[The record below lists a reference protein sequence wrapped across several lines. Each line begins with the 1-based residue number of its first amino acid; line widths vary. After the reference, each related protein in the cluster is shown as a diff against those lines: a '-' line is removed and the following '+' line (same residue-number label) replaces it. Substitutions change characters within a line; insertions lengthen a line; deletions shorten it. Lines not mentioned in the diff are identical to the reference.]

1 MPTFGLHIN
10 AVYKMLKKSV
20 LGLSLFLTLVIG
32 ACINKDATNQSTTT
46 SLPGERLA
54 QIHCGSCH
62 KYPTPDLLPKTT
74 WESYVLPRMG
84 YFLGIYP
91 NDTIRNM
98 LIEQG
103 PGGQLVETA
112 KIFPEEPALDIK
124 TWRAI
129 ERFYLETA
137 PDTLKLPITKES
149 TELKQ
154 FNVKFP
160 DFALSPP
167 STTLLQF
174 HDNGLYLGDANS
186 KGFYDIDKKF
196 NIQKAAKVKEG
207 AVSSFETNEALYITV
222 MGSFS
227 PTDAPTG
234 FVMSLPKSG
243 TQQPYIL
250 VDQLQ
255 RPVHSAVADL
265 NGDGRSDMVISEFAK
280 WTGGLSWW
288 EQEADGQFK
297 EHPLRAVPGA
307 IKTDIRD
314 YNDDGLLDI
323 LALFGQGDEGFFLFI
338 NEGNGQ
344 FKSQRVLQLES
355 VMGSSSFS
363 IIDYNQDQKP
373 DILYTAGD
381 NADYPP
387 VLKPYHGI
395 YIYENKGDQR
405 FEQAFFYPMPGAYG
419 AIAKDYDQDGDLDIA
434 AISFFPDFENTP
446 EDGFVYF
453 ENQGAFDMK
462 TFHFP
467 QSQLGRWIVMD
478 AGDPDQDG
486 DIDLA
491 LGSLAFEV
499 VPDRGEIER
508 WVQNGLPF
516 LILENQLK

>member
-1 MPTFGLHIN
+1 
-10 AVYKMLKKSV
+10 MLKKSL
-20 LGLSLFLTLVIG
+20 LGVSLLISFLIG
-32 ACINKDATNQSTTT
+32 ACISEDAGQSTTT
-46 SLPGERLA
+46 SLSGERLA

-62 KYPTPDLLPKTT
+62 KYPTPDLLPKAT

-91 NDTIRNM
+91 NDTIRNT
-98 LIEQG
+98 LIEKGQ
-103 PGGQLVETA
+103 GGQLVEIA
-112 KIFPEEPALDIK
+112 KVFPNKPVLDHKAWRTIEE
-124 TWRAI
+124 
-129 ERFYLETA
+129 FYLETA
-137 PDTLKLPITKES
+137 SDKLELPAAQAS
-149 TELKQ
+149 DELKQ
-154 FNVKFP
+154 FKVQFP
-160 DFALSPP
+160 DFAMSPP
-167 STTLLQF
+167 STTLLHF

-186 KGFYDIDKKF
+186 KGFYDINKQL
-196 NIQKAAKVKEG
+196 NIQKAAKVNEG
-207 AVSSFETNEALYITV
+207 AVSLFETGEALYITV

-243 TQQPYIL
+243 AQQPYIL
-250 VDQLQ
+250 IDQLQ

-265 NGDGRSDMVISEFAK
+265 NEDGKSDLVISEFAK

-297 EHPLRAVPGA
+297 EHQLRAVPGA

-314 YNDDGLLDI
+314 YNDDGRADI

-338 NEGNGQ
+338 NQGNGQ
-344 FKSQRVLQLES
+344 FKQQRVLQLES
-355 VMGSSSFS
+355 VMGSSNFR

-387 VLKPYHGI
+387 ILKPYHGI
-395 YIYENKGDQR
+395 YIYENKGNQV

-419 AIAKDYDQDGDLDIA
+419 AIAEDYDQDGDLDIA
-434 AISFFPDFENTP
+434 AISFFPDFVNTP
-446 EDGFVYF
+446 ESGFLYL
-453 ENQGAFDMK
+453 ENQGDFSMK
-462 TFHFP
+462 AFHFS

-499 VPDRGEIER
+499 VPDKGEVDR
-508 WVQNGLPF
+508 WIQNGLPF